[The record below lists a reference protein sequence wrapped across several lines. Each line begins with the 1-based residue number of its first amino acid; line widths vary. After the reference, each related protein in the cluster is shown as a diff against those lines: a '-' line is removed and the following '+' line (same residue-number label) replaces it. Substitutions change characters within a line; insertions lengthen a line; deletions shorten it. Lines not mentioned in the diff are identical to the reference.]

1 MCKLKSWR
9 LLSQGRVQGVECA
22 YNKDWGSVSTT
33 SGLGVYIYIYIT
45 DFLAFAWRLVLQIV
59 GFEKLRA

>member
-1 MCKLKSWR
+1 MSVLTTRTGEVSQ
-9 LLSQGRVQGVECA
+9 LLPG
-22 YNKDWGSVSTT
+22 WGF
-33 SGLGVYIYIYIT
+33 IYIYIT